1 MSESKKPS
9 VRAFEA
15 AAKASRWHQGS
26 GIHADGCASIAEH
39 FEELNHLEVA
49 ELFADAAEAEATH
62 LEEVGGEWGS
72 VAAWKKSKSGVATAK
87 AVKAALKVDPRFKLS
102 EWM

>member
-1 MSESKKPS
+1 MTLTKIIRTPKAELLLSRED
-9 VRAFEA
+9 VRLIGACTKSHYDA
-15 AAKASRWHQGS
+15 
-26 GIHADGCASIAEH
+26 
-39 FEELNHLEVA
+39 EVA